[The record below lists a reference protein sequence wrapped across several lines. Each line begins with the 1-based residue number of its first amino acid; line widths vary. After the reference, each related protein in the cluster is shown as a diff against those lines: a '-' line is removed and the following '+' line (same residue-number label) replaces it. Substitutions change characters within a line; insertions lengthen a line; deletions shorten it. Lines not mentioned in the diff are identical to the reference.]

1 MATNLKSMS
10 VAELLQMRRDIDA
23 ALQSRRGELE
33 QMLGEIGGGNKTNGR
48 GSKLAGKKVAP
59 KYRHPKTGD
68 EWSGRGGIAKWLAA
82 EIKAGTKKESF
93 LIK

>member
-10 VAELLQMRRDIDA
+10 VADLLKFRNDIDT
-23 ALQSRRGELE
+23 ALESRRGELE
-33 QMLGEIGGGNKTNGR
+33 QMLGQIGGSSSKGR
-48 GSKLAGKKVAP
+48 GSKLAGKKVAAR
-59 KYRHPKTGD
+59 YRHPKTGE

-82 EIKAGTKKESF
+82 EIKAGKKKENF